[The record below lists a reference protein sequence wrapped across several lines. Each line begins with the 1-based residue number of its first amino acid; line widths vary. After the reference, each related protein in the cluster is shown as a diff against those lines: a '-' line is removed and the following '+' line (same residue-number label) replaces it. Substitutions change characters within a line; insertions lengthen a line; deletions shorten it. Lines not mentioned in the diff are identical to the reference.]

1 MRVGDCSTSKVVV
14 ARRSTS
20 IGEAARLMREYH
32 IGALIVTGDDK
43 QDVMPVGIVTDRDL
57 VIEILAKEIDPSELT
72 VGDVMS
78 PDLTVAQESD
88 DLFQTLDRMREQGVR
103 RVPVINDRGQLA
115 GILSV
120 DDVLALLAS
129 AISRVPQL
137 MRTERNN
144 EAFVRV

>member
-1 MRVGDCSTSKVVV
+1 MRVGECSTSKVVV
-14 ARRSTS
+14 ARRRTS
-20 IGEAARLMREYH
+20 IAEAARLMRQYH
-32 IGALIVTGDDK
+32 IGALVVTGDDQ
-43 QDVMPVGIVTDRDL
+43 QDVVPVGIVTDRDL
-57 VIEILAKEIDPSELT
+57 VVEILAKEIDPSEVT

-78 PDLTVAQESD
+78 PDLTVAQEKD
-88 DLFQTLDRMREQGVR
+88 DLFRTLDLMRERGVR
-103 RVPVINDRGQLA
+103 RVPVIDDRGQLA

-129 AISRVPQL
+129 AFSRLPQL